1 MIFDTLQ
8 YVDGNGVAQEVAL
21 PLSNLATVAGAV
33 SLKLNPKSHAPG
45 ECIITWAQP
54 PETGIA
60 IPFRSPCIVRTGR
73 QSGDGSQNSFSGGTI
88 IFQGRRWDNEGSASK
103 SQVATTITLLD
114 AWKELEKITFQI
126 AWQEIT
132 GGTISAP
139 TYSNFLWPDIVLMQ
153 PAPGRVYAP
162 APAGA
167 QFITTWQQ
175 IQDIIT
181 FVQTFLTGANAV
193 QLALG
198 PLGFAPLYCN
208 WYPVR
213 SQSCGDCLKFVLRA
227 HPGVFTEMDY
237 TTTPPTLN
245 FRNAGTVSPIT
256 LPYKSKLADGTLHMA
271 SEIQSLEELK
281 PDAVRLF
288 YRITGE
294 FNGQQVGTFGTDIY
308 PNGAPNSPLCLDY
321 SIDVTGASVTE
332 TIKNFV
338 SNNFNPTDLTLWR
351 TKVPGLKQI
360 AQGGQIPN
368 DGSAGALTFVS
379 TAPYDSVSNPKGF
392 QVIDDIGNPIDFAD
406 TFLYWTDQSVYSW
419 FNLSGPA
426 AQAVKATVKAF
437 FSYNKTST
445 IGGTAVTD
453 TMKEHEHHLRVVLTN
468 APTNQYFIK
477 TTQPGEAIPTG
488 LAQAL
493 WTELQTLQWK
503 LRHEIIQAAP
513 DTVTVPTLIKPG
525 KHAINLS
532 GGDPTWA
539 TMNAMPQNVSIQLF
553 RTADGRLVAHHNIQT
568 GPVNHLEPGY
578 LIQLANLFWNRNRSG
593 VRSDQRLSGAAS
605 SNQVDLTGTD
615 SKENSTAAA
624 PVPTVQNLVATDNT
638 GAITGLI
645 IHSAPIIAT
654 TLAAT
659 TPAPVT
665 GFSATDLKT
674 MQPREIKV
682 CDDNGNPYFMMV
694 MATGGYTKS

>member
-8 YVDGNGVAQEVAL
+8 YTDAGNNVQEIAL
-21 PLSNLATVAGAV
+21 SLSNIAGGAAT

-60 IPFRSPCIVRTGR
+60 IPFRSPCVVRVGRISATG
-73 QSGDGSQNSFSGGTI
+73 SAGSFSGGI
-88 IFQGRRWDNEGSASK
+88 ILFQGRRWDNEGSASK
-103 SQVATTITLLD
+103 SQVSTSITILD

-132 GGTISAP
+132 GGTIVAP
-139 TYSNFLWPDIVLMQ
+139 TFTPFLWPDVVLMQ
-153 PAPGRVYAP
+153 PVPNKVYNP
-162 APAGA
+162 APLGGV
-167 QFITTWQQ
+167 FISTWQQ
-175 IQDIIT
+175 IQEIIA
-181 FVQTFLTGANAV
+181 FVQTFLTGKNAV
-193 QLALG
+193 AIQLG
-198 PLGFAPLYCN
+198 PLAFAPLYCN
-208 WYPVR
+208 FYPVR

-245 FRNAGTVSPIT
+245 FRNVTTVTPVT
-256 LPYKSKLADGTLHMA
+256 LPYKSQLADGTIHLA
-271 SEIQSLEELK
+271 SDVQSLDELK
-281 PDAVRLF
+281 PDAVRLY

-294 FNGQQVGTFGTDIY
+294 FNGQQVGSFGTDIY

-332 TIKNFV
+332 TIKNFT
-338 SNNFNPTDLTLWR
+338 SNNFSPTDLTLWR
-351 TKVPGLKQI
+351 TKVPGLKQV

-368 DGSAGALTFVS
+368 DGGAGALQFVS
-379 TAPYDSVSNPKGF
+379 AAPYNAATNPKGF
-392 QVIDDIGNPIDFAD
+392 QVIDDNGNPIDFTN
-406 TFLYWTDQSVYSW
+406 TFIYWTDQSVYSW
-419 FNLSGPA
+419 FNLNGPA

-437 FSYNKTST
+437 FTYNKTST
-445 IGGTAVTD
+445 IGGTTVTD
-453 TMKEHEHHLRVVLTN
+453 TMKEHEHHMRVVLTN
-468 APTNQYFIK
+468 APTNQYWIK

-488 LAQAL
+488 LAQAI
-493 WTELQTLQWK
+493 WTELQPLQWK
-503 LRHEIIQAAP
+503 LRHEIIQAGA
-513 DTVTVPTLIKPG
+513 DAASIPTLIKPG

-532 GGDPTWA
+532 GGDPAWLA
-539 TMNAMPQNVSIQLF
+539 MNAMPQNVSIQLF
-553 RTADGRLVAHHNIQT
+553 RTADGRLVAHHSIQT

-593 VRSDQRLSGAAS
+593 VKSDQRLSGAAAAS
-605 SNQVDLTGTD
+605 QVDLTGTD
-615 SKENSTAAA
+615 AKENSTAAA
-624 PVPTVQNLVATDNT
+624 PVPTVQNLVSVDNS
-638 GAITGLI
+638 GNINGQI
-645 IHSAPIIAT
+645 VHSAPIIAT

-659 TPAPVT
+659 TAAPVT
-665 GFSATDLKT
+665 GFSSADLKT